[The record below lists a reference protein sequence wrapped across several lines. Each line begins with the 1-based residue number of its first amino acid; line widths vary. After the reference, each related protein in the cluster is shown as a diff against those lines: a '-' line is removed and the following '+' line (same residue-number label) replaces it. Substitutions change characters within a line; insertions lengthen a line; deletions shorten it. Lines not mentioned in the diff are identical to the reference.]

1 MSILFHHEPTAEL
14 QVDNVTQTVVT
25 VGTTSIVLIASN
37 PERKFIRIKHQSSG
51 GSQFVYLRFSATP
64 ATATNAL
71 ELSEGQEFREGVGEG
86 TMIYTG
92 EIRVIASSG
101 TRNVYVEERF

>member
-1 MSILFHHEPTAEL
+1 MTLFHHEPTAEL

-25 VGTTSIVLIASN
+25 VGTTSTVLIAAN

-51 GSQFVYLRFSATP
+51 GTAFIYLRFSATA
-64 ATATNAL
+64 ATTTNAY
-71 ELSEGQEFREGVGEG
+71 EIAEGQEFREGVGEG

-92 EIRVIASSG
+92 EIRVIASSAG
-101 TRNVYVEERF
+101 RPVYVEERY